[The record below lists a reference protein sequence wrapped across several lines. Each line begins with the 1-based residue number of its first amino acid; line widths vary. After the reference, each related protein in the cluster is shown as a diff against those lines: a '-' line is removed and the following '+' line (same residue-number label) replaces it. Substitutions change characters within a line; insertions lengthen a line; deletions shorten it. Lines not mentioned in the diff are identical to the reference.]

1 MGIQNDFVINIATV
15 NGSGSQSA
23 NLVLLKSLFK
33 MGIPVGGKN
42 VFPSNIAGLPTW
54 FWIRANEKGY
64 TGRREKADIVIA
76 MNPQTLA
83 EDLHLL
89 RDGGI
94 FIYNSDIPMVQNIPA
109 GLQVIAVPFKKLVDQ
124 ATDIV
129 KIKKLLINIIYVGVV
144 SELLGLD
151 ESSLL
156 EALKDQLGSKQKV
169 FDENLKA
176 LNVGRE
182 YAKNNLDVLN
192 FSVKA
197 QKMNANKNK
206 IMIDGNTA
214 AAIGSVMG
222 GCTFGAWYPITPS
235 SSLMEGFI
243 KYSHKYRQDENNKNR
258 FAIIQAEDE
267 LASICMVLGAGW
279 AGARAMTATSGP
291 GLSLMQE
298 AAGFAYYSEIPGV
311 IWDVQRVGPSTGMPT
326 RTMQGDLFTAMFASH
341 GDTKH
346 PCLIPG
352 NPNECYEFGQL
363 SFDLAER
370 LQQLVIVLSD
380 LDIGMNLWLQD
391 EFTYPQKAFDRG
403 KVLTAEQLDQ
413 VANYERYGDP
423 DGDGI
428 PYRVLPGNHHP
439 KAGYTIRGSGHNAK
453 AQYTESS
460 KEYKWVVDRLNKKW
474 ETARTLV
481 PEALALGSGNQK
493 IGILIYGSTEAVIQE
508 SMDLLAQKGI
518 SVDSLRIRALPF
530 TKKIENFI
538 SQHERVYV
546 IDQNRDGQMFQL
558 LRMDYSQF
566 CSKFNS
572 IKHYDGTPI
581 TADFI
586 VHEVSQLEK
595 DQAEKERQ
603 GA

>member
-1 MGIQNDFVINIATV
+1 MGTVNDFVINVATV

-23 NLVLLKSLFK
+23 NLVLLKTLFK

-64 TGRREKADIVIA
+64 TGRSEKADIVIA
-76 MNPQTLA
+76 MNPQTIA
-83 EDLHLL
+83 EDVQLL
-89 RDGGI
+89 REGGI
-94 FIYNSDIPMVQNIPA
+94 FIYNSDIPTAQSFPA
-109 GLQVIAVPFKKLVDQ
+109 NVNVIKVPFKALVDQ
-124 ATDIV
+124 STDVV

-144 SELLGLD
+144 AELLGL
-151 ESSLL
+151 EEASLL
-156 EALKDQLGSKQKV
+156 AALKDQLGSKQKV
-169 FDENLKA
+169 FEENLKA

-182 YAKNNLDVLN
+182 YARSNLDISH
-192 FSVKA
+192 FPIKA
-197 QKMNANKNK
+197 KRMSANNGK

-235 SSLMEGFI
+235 SSIMESFI
-243 KYSHKYRQDENNKNR
+243 KYANKYRKDENQKNR
-258 FAIIQAEDE
+258 FAIVQAEDE

-298 AAGFAYYSEIPGV
+298 AAGFAYYAEVPAV

-326 RTMQGDLFTAMFASH
+326 RTMQGDLYTAMLASH

-352 NPNECYEFGQL
+352 NPGECYEFAQL

-391 EFTYPQKAFDRG
+391 EFRYPQKSFDRG
-403 KVLTAEQLDQ
+403 KVLSEKELETVTQ
-413 VANYERYGDP
+413 YERYGDP

-428 PYRVLPGNHHP
+428 PYRVLPGNKNP
-439 KAGYTIRGSGHNAK
+439 KAGYTLRGSGHNAK
-453 AQYTESS
+453 AQYTENS
-460 KEYKWVVDRLNKKW
+460 KEYQWVMDRLLRKW
-474 ETARTLV
+474 ETARRFV
-481 PEALALGSGNQK
+481 PEPIQIKATSKAKAGM
-493 IGILIYGSTEAVIQE
+493 IIYGSTEAVMNE
-508 SMDLLAQKGI
+508 ASDLLAAKGVF
-518 SVDSLRIRALPF
+518 VDILRVRALPF
-530 TKKIENFI
+530 TQQVEDFL
-538 SQHERVYV
+538 SQHESIYV
-546 IDQNRDGQMFQL
+546 VDQNRDGQMFQL
-558 LRMDYSQF
+558 LKMDYSEHCGKVQ
-566 CSKFNS
+566 S
-572 IKHYDGTPI
+572 IRHYDGTPI
-581 TADFI
+581 SADFI
-586 VHEVSQLEK
+586 VYEISKVEQ
-595 DQAEKERQ
+595 ERQ
-603 GA
+603 G